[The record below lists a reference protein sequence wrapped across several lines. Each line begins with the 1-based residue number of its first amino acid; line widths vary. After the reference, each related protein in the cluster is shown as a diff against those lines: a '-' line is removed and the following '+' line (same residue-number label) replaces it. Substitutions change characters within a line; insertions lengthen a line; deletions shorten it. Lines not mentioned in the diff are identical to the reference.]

1 MPGKKLP
8 LHPLFYFIAVLPL
21 GAILMAWIPRLARAT
36 PAPAQAAITRPL
48 LADQDF
54 RISSMGPD
62 GDARFFAL
70 DPAIAY
76 NSNANEYLLVWTA
89 DDASGDL
96 VNDEFE
102 IYGQRIDAATGAA
115 IDPRFR
121 ISDVGSDGDPAFDAY
136 DPAVAYNSVDD
147 EYLVVWQADDGVD
160 DELEIYGQRLNAAG
174 GEIGEDDFRL
184 SNMGASSDPAFDAFN
199 PALAYNST
207 QNEYLLVWHGDDG
220 LDNVVEIYG
229 QRLNAA
235 SGAEVGADDFLI
247 SDMGAS
253 PTDKRFRAQDA
264 AIAYN
269 STDDEYLV
277 VWEGDD
283 DTPPLA
289 NDELEIFGQRLSAD
303 GSLVGA
309 NGFRISAM
317 GPDGDPAYAA
327 DNPAVAYNRVT
338 NTYLV
343 VWSGD
348 DDRDF
353 GSGPLANGEL
363 EVFGQRLAAD
373 GAEIGDDDFR
383 ISAMGPDGNPAF
395 KTFGA
400 QALYVPALDEY
411 LVVWRGDDE
420 RDFGDGPLVDD
431 EMEIFGQWLDG
442 STGAALGEEDF
453 RISDAGDDDGDPAFD
468 ADRPAIAAHVDDGVG
483 VVLAAWQGN
492 DETGTLAPGEVEIW
506 ARQFANPRPVE
517 FSFLYL
523 PIVLRQ

>member
-8 LHPLFYFIAVLPL
+8 LYPLFCFIAVLLL
-21 GAILMAWIPRLARAT
+21 GALLMAWIPRLTRAT
-36 PAPAQAAITRPL
+36 PAPAEPASVASL
-48 LADQDF
+48 LAGEDF
-54 RISSMGPD
+54 RISAMGPD

-76 NSNANEYLLVWTA
+76 NSSANEYLLVWAA
-89 DDASGDL
+89 DDESGDL

-102 IYGQRIDAATGAA
+102 IYGQRINAATGAA
-115 IDPRFR
+115 VDATFR
-121 ISDVGSDGDPAFDAY
+121 ISNVGSDGDPAFDAY
-136 DPAVAYNSVDD
+136 HPAVAYNSEDD

-160 DELEIYGQRLNAAG
+160 DELEIYAQRLTAAG
-174 GEIGEDDFRL
+174 SEIGEDDFRL
-184 SNMGASSDPAFDAFN
+184 STMGTGGDPAFDAFR
-199 PALAYNST
+199 PALAYNSA
-207 QNEYLLVWHGDDG
+207 QNEYLIVWHGDDA

-235 SGAEVGADDFLI
+235 SGAEVGDDDFLI

-253 PTDKRFRAQDA
+253 ATDQRFRAQDVA
-264 AIAYN
+264 VAYN

-283 DTPPLA
+283 DALPLV
-289 NDELEIFGQRLSAD
+289 NDEFEIFGQRLSAA

-309 NGFRISAM
+309 SGFRISAM
-317 GPDGDPAYAA
+317 GPDGNRAYAA
-327 DNPAVAYNRVT
+327 DNPAVAYNRLT

-353 GSGPLANGEL
+353 GAGPLADGEL

-383 ISAMGPDGNPAF
+383 VSALGPDGNPAF
-395 KTFGA
+395 KAFGA
-400 QALYVPALDEY
+400 QALYAPALDEY
-411 LVVWRGDDE
+411 LVVWRGDDD
-420 RDFGDGPLVDD
+420 RDFGDGALVDD

-442 STGAALGEEDF
+442 STGASLGEGDF
-453 RISDAGDDDGDPAFD
+453 RISDAGNDDGDPAFD
-468 ADRPAIAAHVDDGVG
+468 ADRPAIAMHMDDRVG

-492 DETGTLAPGEVEIW
+492 DETGTLAPGEVEIMG
-506 ARQFANPRPVE
+506 RQFANPRPVE

-523 PIVLRQ
+523 PVVLRQ